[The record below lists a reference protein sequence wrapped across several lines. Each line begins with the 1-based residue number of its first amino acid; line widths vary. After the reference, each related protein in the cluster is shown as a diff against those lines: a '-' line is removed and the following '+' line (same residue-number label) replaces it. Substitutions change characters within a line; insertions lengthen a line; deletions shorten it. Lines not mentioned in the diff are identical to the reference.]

1 MEEIN
6 KQILRSQ
13 NKIKEISLNISE
25 EKLNDKLLK
34 LTNELAIENK
44 ILETLINIKE
54 NSLINKNIDE
64 NHNIKK
70 INVSKNLTDD
80 KIEDYINEDG
90 NNVEDNIINKSKYK
104 KNKKN
109 NKSSNNIKEILN
121 NEHNTSKRS
130 KTNDKFVKDKK
141 ELIQIENFDPNK
153 ESNFYIYFKDTDIY
167 SKYITK
173 IKKQNYIYYDCSKRR
188 NGCKGSIVYNK
199 TDKKFYK
206 KRDCSENIKHD
217 TSKFEKF
224 YEDYNKNNLKN
235 YNMNYEKIQKFYVRS
250 LFKANECIDINTI
263 HSNFKNSF
271 NVPLK
276 LTNHQIYNEKY
287 IALGTN
293 KNLDLFE
300 ICKKLSNEKLKVNL
314 KSIDIFYDIKNK
326 DNKTTKKE
334 EKVIIITTDIME
346 NNLKSNNLTNYFL
359 DVTYRIIPKI
369 HHNYKLLTISGIN
382 PLISPY
388 RFKDQAYVTTLSLGM
403 EYIWRSSKG

>member
-90 NNVEDNIINKSKYK
+90 NNVEDNILNKSKYK

-173 IKKQNYIYYDCSKRR
+173 IKK
-188 NGCKGSIVYNK
+188 
-199 TDKKFYK
+199 
-206 KRDCSENIKHD
+206 
-217 TSKFEKF
+217 
-224 YEDYNKNNLKN
+224 
-235 YNMNYEKIQKFYVRS
+235 
-250 LFKANECIDINTI
+250 
-263 HSNFKNSF
+263 
-271 NVPLK
+271 
-276 LTNHQIYNEKY
+276 
-287 IALGTN
+287 
-293 KNLDLFE
+293 
-300 ICKKLSNEKLKVNL
+300 
-314 KSIDIFYDIKNK
+314 
-326 DNKTTKKE
+326 
-334 EKVIIITTDIME
+334 
-346 NNLKSNNLTNYFL
+346 
-359 DVTYRIIPKI
+359 
-369 HHNYKLLTISGIN
+369 
-382 PLISPY
+382 
-388 RFKDQAYVTTLSLGM
+388 
-403 EYIWRSSKG
+403 